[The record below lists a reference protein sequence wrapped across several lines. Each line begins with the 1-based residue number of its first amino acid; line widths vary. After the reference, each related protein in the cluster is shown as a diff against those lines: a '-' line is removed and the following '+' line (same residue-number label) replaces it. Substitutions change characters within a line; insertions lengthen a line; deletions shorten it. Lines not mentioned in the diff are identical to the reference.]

1 MTHSVSGLRAGR
13 EFALVVRAAGDE
25 GVSPP
30 VVLTAFTLTDNA
42 QTVIG
47 EQKRLLKNIRFSYIQ
62 SMEPVDVHNK
72 CRFCRR
78 LVCGS

>member
-1 MTHSVSGLRAGR
+1 MSGLRAGR

-47 EQKRLLKNIRFSYIQ
+47 EETSLTKNMDISYIQ
-62 SMEPVDVHNK
+62 SMVHADVPT
-72 CRFCRR
+72 
-78 LVCGS
+78 